1 MLAMSEQTMYADGI
15 ARFGQTVPDTFFS
28 CIQSLGVRLIAY
40 DTFTFLLQAA
50 VVWVSAF
57 LVIRI
62 GGLKIQDKKFRWS
75 NPEAAALSASI
86 GIMMLVSFSY
96 TLVRIDV
103 NSIYARSEGVIYGA
117 AVMIVL
123 LMARYLKKKIIY
135 VMSGIVVFFV
145 AVASE
150 NPVLDF
156 NKESRLAVSY
166 THLTLP
172 TN

>member
-1 MLAMSEQTMYADGI
+1 M
-15 ARFGQTVPDTFFS
+15 
-28 CIQSLGVRLIAY
+28 
-40 DTFTFLLQAA
+40 
-50 VVWVSAF
+50 WVSAF

-117 AVMIVL
+117 VM
-123 LMARYLKKKIIY
+123 
-135 VMSGIVVFFV
+135 
-145 AVASE
+145 
-150 NPVLDF
+150 
-156 NKESRLAVSY
+156 
-166 THLTLP
+166 
-172 TN
+172 